1 MEYIAL
7 ILVSAMAVYFI
18 YISYVLFS
26 GVIAN
31 KHVENYKWFILQMV
45 IIALVSYGMLALAV
59 YIIKPS
65 VFLKPL
71 LVVGTIISYERI
83 IIIVTLVALSIRYI
97 RNRCL
102 NE

>member
-1 MEYIAL
+1 MEYITL
-7 ILVSAMAVYFI
+7 ILVSAMAVYFV
-18 YISYVLFS
+18 YISYVLF
-26 GVIAN
+26 GGIIAN
-31 KHVENYKWFILQMV
+31 KHVENYRWFILQMV

-83 IIIVTLVALSIRYI
+83 VIVIALVVLAIKYI
-97 RNRCL
+97 RRRR
-102 NE
+102 

>member
-1 MEYIAL
+1 MEYITL

-18 YISYVLFS
+18 YISYTFFR

-31 KHVENYKWFILQMV
+31 KRIEDYRWLVLQMV
-45 IIALVSYGMLALAV
+45 IIALVSYGALALAV

-71 LVVGTIISYERI
+71 LAVGTIISYERI
-83 IIIVTLVALSIRYI
+83 VIVISLVVLAIRYI
-97 RNRCL
+97 KRRR
-102 NE
+102 

>member
-7 ILVSAMAVYFI
+7 ILVFAMAVYFI
-18 YISYVLFS
+18 YISYTFFG

-31 KHVENYKWFILQMV
+31 KHVENYKWLILQMV

-83 IIIVTLVALSIRYI
+83 IIIVALVALSIRYMRR
-97 RNRCL
+97 RN
-102 NE
+102 

>member
-1 MEYIAL
+1 MEYITL
-7 ILVSAMAVYFI
+7 IMVSAMAVYFV
-18 YISYVLFS
+18 YICYAFFG

-31 KHVENYKWFILQMV
+31 KHVESYKWLILQMI
-45 IIALVSYGMLALAV
+45 IIALVGYAMLALAV

-83 IIIVTLVALSIRYI
+83 VIVVALVVLAIRCI
-97 RNRCL
+97 RRRR
-102 NE
+102 

>member
-1 MEYIAL
+1 MEYITL
-7 ILVSAMAVYFI
+7 IMVFAMAVYFI
-18 YISYVLFS
+18 YVSYTFFR

-31 KHVENYKWFILQMV
+31 KHVEGYKWLILQMV

-59 YIIKPS
+59 YIMKPS

-83 IIIVTLVALSIRYI
+83 AIVIALFVLVIRHI
-97 RNRCL
+97 RRRN
-102 NE
+102 

>member
-7 ILVSAMAVYFI
+7 IMVSAMAVYFI
-18 YISYVLFS
+18 YISYVFFG

-31 KHVENYKWFILQMV
+31 KRAESYKWFVLQMV

-59 YIIKPS
+59 YVIKPS

-83 IIIVTLVALSIRYI
+83 VIVIALVVLAIRYI
-97 RNRCL
+97 RRRR
-102 NE
+102 

>member
-1 MEYIAL
+1 MEYITL

-31 KHVENYKWFILQMV
+31 RHVENYKWFILQMV
-45 IIALVSYGMLALAV
+45 IIALVSYGALALAV
-59 YIIKPS
+59 YVIKPS

-83 IIIVTLVALSIRYI
+83 IIVIALVVLAIRYI
-97 RNRCL
+97 RRRN
-102 NE
+102 

>member
-1 MEYIAL
+1 MEYITL
-7 ILVSAMAVYFI
+7 IVVSAMAVYFI
-18 YISYVLFS
+18 YISYIFFR
-26 GVIAN
+26 GVITN
-31 KHVENYKWFILQMV
+31 KRIENYKWLLLQMV

-83 IIIVTLVALSIRYI
+83 VIVISLVVLAIRYI
-97 RNRCL
+97 RRRN
-102 NE
+102 

>member
-7 ILVSAMAVYFI
+7 IMVSAMAVYFI
-18 YISYVLFS
+18 YISYIFF
-26 GVIAN
+26 GGIIAN
-31 KHVENYKWFILQMV
+31 KHVENYKWLVLQMV
-45 IIALVSYGMLALAV
+45 IIPLVSYGMLALAV

-83 IIIVTLVALSIRYI
+83 VIVIALVILAIRCI
-97 RNRCL
+97 RRRR
-102 NE
+102 

>member
-1 MEYIAL
+1 MEYITL
-7 ILVSAMAVYFI
+7 IMVSALAVYFI
-18 YISYVLFS
+18 YTGYVFFG

-31 KHVENYKWFILQMV
+31 KHVENYKWLILQMV

-59 YIIKPS
+59 YVIKPS

-83 IIIVTLVALSIRYI
+83 IIIVALVVLAIRYI
-97 RNRCL
+97 RRRR
-102 NE
+102 

>member
-7 ILVSAMAVYFI
+7 IMVSAMAVYFI
-18 YISYVLFS
+18 YISYVFFG

-31 KHVENYKWFILQMV
+31 KHVENYKWLILQMV

-83 IIIVTLVALSIRYI
+83 VVVVALIVLAIRYI
-97 RNRCL
+97 KRRR
-102 NE
+102 

>member
-7 ILVSAMAVYFI
+7 ILVSAMAVYFV
-18 YISYVLFS
+18 YISYTFFR

-31 KHVENYKWFILQMV
+31 KRVEDYRWFILQMV
-45 IIALVSYGMLALAV
+45 IIALISYGMLALAV

-83 IIIVTLVALSIRYI
+83 IIIVALVVLAIRYMRR
-97 RNRCL
+97 RN
-102 NE
+102 

>member
-1 MEYIAL
+1 MEYITL
-7 ILVSAMAVYFI
+7 IMVSAMAVYFI
-18 YISYVLFS
+18 YICYAFFV

-31 KHVENYKWFILQMV
+31 KHVENYKWLILQMV

-59 YIIKPS
+59 YVIKPS

-83 IIIVTLVALSIRYI
+83 IIIVALVVFAIRCI
-97 RNRCL
+97 RRRR
-102 NE
+102 

>member
-1 MEYIAL
+1 MEYITL

-18 YISYVLFS
+18 YISYAFFG

-31 KHVENYKWFILQMV
+31 KRIEDYRWLVLQMV
-45 IIALVSYGMLALAV
+45 IIALVSYGLLALAV

-65 VFLKPL
+65 IFLKPL

-83 IIIVTLVALSIRYI
+83 VIVIALVVFVIRYI
-97 RNRCL
+97 RRRR
-102 NE
+102 

>member
-1 MEYIAL
+1 MEYITL
-7 ILVSAMAVYFI
+7 ILVSAMAVYFV
-18 YISYVLFS
+18 YISYTFFR

-31 KHVENYKWFILQMV
+31 KRVEDYKWLILQMV

-71 LVVGTIISYERI
+71 LIVGTIISYERI
-83 IIIVTLVALSIRYI
+83 VIVIALVVLAIKYI
-97 RNRCL
+97 RRRR
-102 NE
+102 

>member
-1 MEYIAL
+1 MEYITL

-18 YISYVLFS
+18 YISYVLF
-26 GVIAN
+26 GGIIAN
-31 KHVENYKWFILQMV
+31 KHVENYRWFILQMV

-83 IIIVTLVALSIRYI
+83 VIVISLVVLAIKYI
-97 RNRCL
+97 RRRR
-102 NE
+102 